1 MERLTKQLLLRDVNG
16 KKVGHLSA
24 NGFEYFCETV
34 SQQKIVNRLGAFED
48 VMEKYG
54 LNIIS
59 DIEDVFL
66 KFKRT
71 NQENQALKDRWEKL
85 KEILIKSRDINKDN
99 INCTTLIGVLGAEAF
114 SELLLRQMEEL
125 EKGGK

>member
-66 KFKRT
+66 KFKTT

-85 KEILIKSRDINKDN
+85 KDFVNEFHRDVVAVYPK
-99 INCTTLIGVLGAEAF
+99 TLLKK
-114 SELLLRQMEEL
+114 MEEL
-125 EKGGK
+125 EKGGR